1 MCPFCFLLGT
11 LYCCGNI
18 WSNPTLGRH
27 EGQQGMLGLGVLQEI
42 FEKGGELTSLLL
54 ISALK
59 NFPFFP
65 VLL

>member
-1 MCPFCFLLGT
+1 
-11 LYCCGNI
+11 
-18 WSNPTLGRH
+18 
-27 EGQQGMLGLGVLQEI
+27 MLGLGVLQEI
-42 FEKGGELTSLLL
+42 FEQGGELTSLLL